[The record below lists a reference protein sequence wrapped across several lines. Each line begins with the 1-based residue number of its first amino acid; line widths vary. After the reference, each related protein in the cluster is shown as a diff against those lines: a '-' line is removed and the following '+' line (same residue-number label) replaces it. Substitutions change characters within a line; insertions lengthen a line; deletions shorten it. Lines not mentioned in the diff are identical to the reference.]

1 MRQAWH
7 LRTRHVMPVTHQCS
21 ASRATAQKCCKVA
34 ARALPS
40 ARTPGTLSSEFRR
53 AIMVNSSRRCA
64 TLLLVRP
71 ALLHEAVHVERVGQI
86 LQVVKHVPLHATVA
100 LPCRACQSASLA
112 CSLLPRANKLA
123 AVASKTV
130 HQLGASPK
138 AGVVKSVAATY
149 ASAATAGT
157 SRQESRFRPAAIRV

>member
-7 LRTRHVMPVTHQCS
+7 LRTCHVMPATHQCS
-21 ASRATAQKCCKVA
+21 ASRVTAQKYCRVV
-34 ARALPS
+34 ARALPR
-40 ARTPGTLSSEFRR
+40 AYVPGTLSSEFHR

-64 TLLLVRP
+64 TLLLVIP
-71 ALLHEAVHVERVGQI
+71 ALLRETVHEERVGRI

-100 LPCRACQSASLA
+100 LPCRACQRASLA

-130 HQLGASPK
+130 PQLGASPK

-149 ASAATAGT
+149 AAATAGT
-157 SRQESRFRPAAIRV
+157 CRQESRFQPAAIHV